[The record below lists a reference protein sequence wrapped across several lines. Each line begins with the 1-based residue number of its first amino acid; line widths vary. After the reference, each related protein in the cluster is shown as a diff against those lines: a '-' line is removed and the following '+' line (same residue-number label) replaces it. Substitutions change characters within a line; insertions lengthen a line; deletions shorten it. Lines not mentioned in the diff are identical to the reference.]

1 MKATGCVSCE
11 TGEAFACTCARCSD
25 VASALIRGA
34 RCLKILHWRC
44 FKDAVLQVCSASRP
58 ELLTVSRRVAEA
70 NATTRPRRTHRNAL
84 ASKCV
89 NLMCVQVRQDQKH
102 RVYII
107 FYNAALILNLV
118 MDIALQGSEDA
129 SQAQIWIRGVSLDLC
144 PDSGSQGY
152 LSYLQMVG
160 VGARVADG
168 RLLGSLQ
175 SFQDTANRNRP
186 GPKTFQAAFW
196 VESGP
201 HSGLCRH
208 ELEVA
213 FRTRARLGTVREFYL
228 CLLLSTNMDMPR
240 SKEIFESFPMQKS
253 VGKLLFKYCD
263 SAKRESIHGSL
274 HATLQDGQTAC
285 SILSGFVLQR
295 H

>member
-44 FKDAVLQVCSASRP
+44 FKDAVLQVCTASRP
-58 ELLTVSRRVAEA
+58 ELLTISRRVAEA

-129 SQAQIWIRGVSLDLC
+129 SQAQFGFVVSPQLFAQTRDRKAISVTC
-144 PDSGSQGY
+144 RWSASARAW
-152 LSYLQMVG
+152 QM
-160 VGARVADG
+160 
-168 RLLGSLQ
+168 
-175 SFQDTANRNRP
+175 
-186 GPKTFQAAFW
+186 AAFW
-196 VESGP
+196 GACRASRILLIGTDQGQRP
-201 HSGLCRH
+201 SRPLSGLNVGPT
-208 ELEVA
+208 VA
-213 FRTRARLGTVREFYL
+213 SAGMNSR
-228 CLLLSTNMDMPR
+228 LLSEPEPD
-240 SKEIFESFPMQKS
+240 
-253 VGKLLFKYCD
+253 
-263 SAKRESIHGSL
+263 
-274 HATLQDGQTAC
+274 
-285 SILSGFVLQR
+285 
-295 H
+295 